1 MIGRSFSQTFLAV
14 VEARD
19 VSLGQLATWLTDHD
33 CPIHRGT
40 LGRWRDGDNLPDVS
54 HLPVLQ
60 LLPDALGLTAAE
72 ADAFLRDVSATLGF
86 RVPRAP
92 SGQPPDAPTLP
103 HRLHFGADHLPP
115 FAGRA
120 AELATLQQLVKAR
133 RSVLITGMG
142 GIGKTRLAQE
152 MLRTCAGDFDHGCES
167 LTLAPGQDSAAVI
180 RNVAYLLGVPLAAAA
195 LTAGTRRETLGRL
208 REELRGLQL
217 LFLLDD
223 VREVEQVRDLV
234 WELRAITWV
243 FTSRRRSLS
252 GLGVHAVAL
261 RPPGPEDAAGIFR
274 AHLGETAVA
283 DGDDDRLVGRVVSRL
298 GGLPYALRL
307 AAGLLT
313 NNVVSTM
320 AELDAQLARGAG
332 RASSPLGKLTRLL
345 DNLLAAVPPT
355 ARRTLLLCGAFAT
368 PTVRLAA
375 VQAVGEAAGLRPT
388 QADWEALADFGL
400 VDLPDD
406 AHVALHALLHDHARD
421 RLRAAPHYSAVRAAY
436 LAHYVALA
444 EGVGRLPEPE
454 RDYQPLAPKEQELM
468 AVAEALHAAGDWAG
482 LRRLYPA
489 LTGYLWRAGNRR
501 AYAQVDRWCLDAAG
515 GLGDEAWTA
524 KILSELGYVYKEDG
538 DWAAAEALF
547 QHCQA
552 LYDATPERLIDR
564 ARLRRYRAE
573 VALGQ
578 GDADGALALLAEAEG
593 LLRRAPSSPD
603 LNLARMFLHSA
614 RMTVHHR
621 RGALAAAEA
630 DGRAAEQLYLILG
643 GFGEFRVELGDIL
656 ARRGQLD
663 EAARLWAAESASRAG
678 LPDGLAQ
685 AEARLRLAWACA
697 ARGDAARAIDAASV
711 AAATFDRYGQTARA
725 TLADR
730 VLTAAAGGEL
740 PSFDALAN

>member
-14 VEARD
+14 VETRD

-86 RVPRAP
+86 RVPRAS
-92 SGQPPDAPTLP
+92 SGQPSDAPTLP

-208 REELRGLQL
+208 REALRGVNI

-243 FTSRRRSLS
+243 FTSRRRLS

-313 NNVVSTM
+313 NNVVATL

-332 RASSPLGKLTRLL
+332 RAGTPPGKLRRLF
-345 DNLLAAVPPT
+345 DDLLAAVPPP
-355 ARRTLLLCGAFAT
+355 ARRTLLLCGVFAT
-368 PTVRLAA
+368 PVMRLAA

-421 RLRAAPHYSAVRAAY
+421 RLRAAPYYSAIQAAY

-444 EGVGRLPEPE
+444 ESAGRPPEPE
-454 RDYQPLAPKEQELM
+454 RDYRLLAPEEQELL
-468 AVAEALHAAGDWAG
+468 AAAGALHAAGEWAG

-489 LTGYLWRAGNRR
+489 LTGYLWNAGNRR
-501 AYAQVDRWCLDAAG
+501 AYAQVDGWCLHAAEA
-515 GLGDEAWTA
+515 LGDQEWTV
-524 KILSELGYVYKEDG
+524 KILSEQGYVHKDAGE
-538 DWAAAEALF
+538 WAEAEALF

-552 LYDATPERLIDR
+552 LYDATPERLIER

-593 LLRRAPSSPD
+593 LLRRATSSPD
-603 LNLARMFLHSA
+603 LDLARMFLHSA

-630 DGRAAEQLYLILG
+630 DGRAAEQLHLILG

-697 ARGDAARAIDAASV
+697 ARGDGERAAEAASA
-711 AAATFDRYGQTARA
+711 AAATFGRHGQTARA
-725 TLADR
+725 ALAGR
-730 VLTAAAGGEL
+730 VLAAADGDEL
-740 PSFDALAN
+740 PALDRLLD